1 MWWLL
6 TIQQVNGIYNLST
19 GTARSWN
26 DLACAVYAALNV
38 HPRIEYIDMPEGLK
52 NTVPVLLL
60 RAASKN

>member
-6 TIQQVNGIYNLST
+6 NNPQVNGIYNLST

-52 NTVPVLLL
+52 TSTSTLL